1 LHPSLGGFNDGL
13 ASVTGKADNSLAGEC
28 YGEIVDEQTLRLVEV
43 GFLALV
49 ANYGRSQMKRA
60 LRLVSSLGCLISV
73 VGPFLAVILY
83 PRAKW
88 LFAFVLI
95 GFAVLWLNRRF
106 AKDPTPQ
113 ALADQI
119 ERLLTGNYAGW
130 EVDDFEMQ
138 SIRNSQLRDLH
149 SRCMNVGLPEEWPR
163 LNEEQKNRLREII
176 VELRGL
182 GDARKQ
188 RQPVN

>member
-1 LHPSLGGFNDGL
+1 
-13 ASVTGKADNSLAGEC
+13 
-28 YGEIVDEQTLRLVEV
+28 
-43 GFLALV
+43 
-49 ANYGRSQMKRA
+49 MKRA
-60 LRLVSSLGCLISV
+60 LKFASGLGCLISV
-73 VGPFLAVILY
+73 AGPLVAVVLY
-83 PRAKW
+83 PRHKW

-130 EVDDFEMQ
+130 DVDDFEMQ
-138 SIRNSQLRDLH
+138 SIRDSQLQDLH
-149 SRCMNVGLPEEWPR
+149 RRCMNVGPPEEWPK
-163 LNEEQKNRLREII
+163 LNEERKNQLREII

-182 GDARKQ
+182 DDTRKAGAGS
-188 RQPVN
+188 